1 MRIVPS
7 QFKSLDYQVAA
18 NFNGERFIP
27 RITQLFGLLRL
38 TLASVDAYGITAY
51 SAPHERNRSTDGPRR
66 EPRQRSLLGSE
77 QSPPAGCDHPG
88 AEPLEGE
95 SGVLFTRKM

>member
-7 QFKSLDYQVAA
+7 QFKSLEYQVAA
-18 NFNGERFIP
+18 NFNGEPLIP

-38 TLASVDAYGITAY
+38 TLASVGADGITAY
-51 SAPHERNRSTDGPRR
+51 SAPHERNRSTYGPRR
-66 EPRQRSLLGSE
+66 EPRQRSLRGSE
-77 QSPPAGCDHPG
+77 QSPPAGCDQPG

-95 SGVLFTRKM
+95 SGVLFSRKG